1 MLQDE
6 EMNLCALQGLSVTGF
21 ILPDGRPPSKGRLVW
36 FLLVQIPYFLIH
48 VLAMVL
54 FLLEPYS
61 LRRTL
66 ITGFL
71 ANNGLQTMVR
81 PLHLVLFKKQV
92 EQMLDVINSM
102 SSLVL

>member
-1 MLQDE
+1 
-6 EMNLCALQGLSVTGF
+6 VTGF

-92 EQMLDVINSM
+92 EQMLAVINSERALFDLYNCG
-102 SSLVL
+102 SDV